1 MAPSYRGQSLT
12 RLEDA
17 RFLTGRGHYIE
28 DVQDDALH
36 LAVLRS
42 PYAHADITELDF
54 SAALALEGVV
64 AVHVGADLLAEN
76 VGPLP
81 CNAQFDA
88 VSPLVVPPRHA
99 LAQTRVRHVGDAVA
113 FVVARTAEAARGALE
128 HIELVCEPLPAV
140 TDAAAALEAGAPEV
154 WDVAPGNL
162 AYQFEAGDHPSV
174 AATFSSAA
182 HVVSVELNNQRVSA
196 LPLETRGGEASY
208 DATTGQWHLHCN
220 AQGLHAVRQ
229 QLANNIFQVEPE
241 RVRISAPDVGGGFG
255 LKNFLYPEWIMLMW
269 AARRHQ
275 AKVRWM
281 ADRSEDFL
289 SSAYGRDMRV
299 KARLALDAD
308 GRFLALEADA
318 VANMGAYLS
327 GGGPSVSTRAMPTAI
342 GGIYAIPQIA
352 LTVRGAFSNTIPTD
366 AYRGA
371 GKPEANY
378 LTERLVEKAAR
389 ALDIDPFEIRRRN
402 CFNSFPYHTSLGQTI
417 DGGAFGANIERA
429 QAAADSAGFA
439 NRKAQ
444 AKARGRWLGQGV
456 ACFLE
461 TSRGAPEEG
470 VAVHCLADG
479 RIELRVGTES
489 QGQGHETAYA
499 QIAADA
505 MQLPLDNFVYVQ
517 ADTGRVRMGHGHGGA
532 RSMHMG
538 GKAVVEALDE
548 VMRKARDGAAGLLQ
562 AMADEVTYADGVFR
576 TVSASVSFT
585 EVIAATTQD
594 DECTLNTFSSHHDT
608 PFTFPNGCHV
618 AEVEV
623 DPQTGTVKLIRYV
636 IFDDYGRLIN
646 PMLTQGQVV
655 GGVTQGIGQA
665 LTEASVYDDEGQLLS
680 ASLMDYA
687 LPRAVD
693 VPDFDVVLDGPVTTA
708 NPLGVKGSG
717 QAGCIAAPQTVV
729 HAVLDAVADAGVT
742 DLDMPLTSHA
752 VWRALAQASS

>member
-1 MAPSYRGQSLT
+1 M
-12 RLEDA
+12 
-17 RFLTGRGHYIE
+17 TGRGRYIE

-42 PYAHADITELDF
+42 PYAHADITELDI
-54 SAALALEGVV
+54 SAALALDGVV
-64 AVHVGADLLAEN
+64 GVHIAADLLADG

-88 VSPLVVPPRHA
+88 VSPLVVPARHT

-113 FVVARTAEAARGALE
+113 FVVARTPAIARAALE
-128 HIELVCEPLPAV
+128 HIELVCEALPAV
-140 TDAAAALEAGAPEV
+140 TDGAAALETGAPEI

-162 AYQFEAGDHPSV
+162 AYRFEAGDHARV
-174 AATFSSAA
+174 AAAFAGAA

-196 LPLETRGGEASY
+196 LPLETRGGEADY
-208 DATTGQWHLHCN
+208 DAANGSWHLHCN

-229 QLANNIFQVEPE
+229 QLASNIFHVEPE
-241 RVRISAPDVGGGFG
+241 RVRITAPDVGGGFG

-275 AKVRWM
+275 SKIRWM

-299 KARLALDAD
+299 SARLALNSD
-308 GRFLALEADA
+308 GRFLALEANA

-342 GGIYAIPQIA
+342 GGIYAIPEIA

-378 LTERLVEKAAR
+378 LTERLVEKAGR
-389 ALDIDPFEIRRRN
+389 ALGLDPFEIRRRN
-402 CFNSFPYHTSLGQTI
+402 CFSSFPHHTSLGQTI

-429 QAAADSAGFA
+429 KAATDAEGFAARKAAAH
-439 NRKAQ
+439 
-444 AKARGRWLGQGV
+444 ARGRWLGQGV

-470 VAVHCLADG
+470 AAVHCLADG
-479 RIELRVGTES
+479 RVELRVGTES

-499 QIAADA
+499 QIAADEL
-505 MQLPLDNFVYVQ
+505 QLPIEQFVYIQ

-538 GKAVVEALDE
+538 GKALVEALGE
-548 VMRKARDGAAGLLQ
+548 VMVKARAGAAELLQ
-562 AMADEVTYADGVFR
+562 AAADEVTYADGVFH
-576 TVSASVSFT
+576 TAGASVSFID
-585 EVIAATTQD
+585 VVAASTRD
-594 DECTLNTFSSHHDT
+594 GECALDTFSSHHGT

-623 DPQTGTVKLIRYV
+623 DPQTGRVELTRYM

-665 LTEASVYDDEGQLLS
+665 LTEASVYDDSGQLLS

-693 VPDFDVVLDGPVTTA
+693 VPDFEVVLDGPAAVA

-729 HAVLDAVADAGVT
+729 HAVLDAVAEAGVS
-742 DLDMPLTSHA
+742 DLDMPLTPHA
-752 VWRALAQASS
+752 VWQALVRARN